1 MEEHKKVKFKVFSS
15 YSHVSAKIKKF
26 CNAQKSLKFYLVRK
40 VHADLL
46 QYMGRNLS
54 EVNLKT

>member
-26 CNAQKSLKFYLVRK
+26 CNAQKVFNFTLYVKYMQTFCSTWEGISLKL
-40 VHADLL
+40 
-46 QYMGRNLS
+46 
-54 EVNLKT
+54 T